1 MHGVVSLLDDEHYT
15 QLEGIWQE
23 LADDFGVRG
32 IYVTPYPHFTYQV
45 AEEYDV
51 KAVETILHDRAARM
65 RPFKIRTA
73 GLGVFT
79 LAHPV
84 LYIPVVRSPEL
95 SALHQSIWD
104 EIARTP
110 NCDDVAVYYRPD
122 MWMPHITL
130 AHGDIDHEQLARIV
144 RVLAT
149 RNFHWEMTVNNLSLI
164 YDTGTEQGLR
174 CRFNFHDG
182 GSVPVASTTL

>member
-23 LADDFGVRG
+23 LDHNFGVRG

-45 AEEYDV
+45 AEVYDV
-51 KAVETILHDRAARM
+51 KAVETILHRLAARL
-65 RPFKIRTA
+65 RPFSVRTA

-95 SALHQSIWD
+95 SALHREIWN
-104 EIARTP
+104 EISHTS
-110 NCDDVAVYYRPD
+110 NCDVAAYYQPE
-122 MWMPHITL
+122 MWVPHITL
-130 AHGDIDHEQLARIV
+130 AHGDIDHEKVSEII
-144 RVLAT
+144 RVLAA
-149 RNFHWEMTVNNLSLI
+149 RNFHWEMMVNNLSLI

-174 CRFNFHDG
+174 CRFNFNH
-182 GSVPVASTTL
+182 